1 MRQQTTLRTTVS
13 IEGVGLHSGHPAKA
27 HFRPA
32 PVDHGLVFLRREHPD
47 RPIPARLESA
57 STFDY
62 ATTLKN
68 DGVSIGTVEHVLSAA
83 AGVGLHNCL
92 IEIEGPEVPI
102 LDGSAL
108 PFVRLFHAAGFERQ
122 DALIEPMVLPEPV
135 EVIREDRR
143 VFYEPDGPALTITYE
158 IDFPHP
164 IVGRQELTFVFKPEE
179 FASQISP
186 ARTFG
191 FAREIEVLRARGLV
205 RGGSL
210 HNAVVLD
217 DAGIMSGP
225 LRFRDEFVRHK
236 ILDLLG
242 DLALLGR
249 PLYGRIHARKAGHAL
264 HIDFARALHAALS
277 NPDSGAAE
285 ADESD
290 RRAVGRP

>member
-32 PVDHGLVFLRREHPD
+32 PVDHGLVFMRREHPD

-68 DGVSIGTVEHVLSAA
+68 DGISIGTVEHVLSAA

-122 DALIEPMVLPEPV
+122 EALIEPMVLPQPV
-135 EVIREDRR
+135 EVTREDRR

>member
-32 PVDHGLVFLRREHPD
+32 SVDHGLVFLRREHPD
-47 RPIPARLESA
+47 RPVPARLESA

-62 ATTLKN
+62 ATTLKS

-83 AGVGLHNCL
+83 VGVGLHNCL

-122 DALIEPMVLPEPV
+122 DALIAPMVLPETV
-135 EVIREDRR
+135 EVTREDRR

-277 NPDSGAAE
+277 NPDAGAAE

-290 RRAVGRP
+290 RRAVGQP

>member
-47 RPIPARLESA
+47 RPVPARLESA

-122 DALIEPMVLPEPV
+122 GALIEPMVLPQPV
-135 EVIREDRR
+135 EVTREDRR

-285 ADESD
+285 AEESD

>member
-1 MRQQTTLRTTVS
+1 M
-13 IEGVGLHSGHPAKA
+13 HSGHPAKA

-32 PVDHGLVFLRREHPD
+32 PIDHGLVFLRREHPN

-83 AGVGLHNCL
+83 AGVGLDNCL

-122 DALIEPMVLPEPV
+122 DALVAPMVLPGPV
-135 EVIREDRR
+135 EVTREDRR

-179 FASQISP
+179 FASRISP

-210 HNAVVLD
+210 QNAVVLD
-217 DAGIMSGP
+217 DAGIISGP

-264 HIDFARALHAALS
+264 HIDFARALDAALL
-277 NPDSGAAE
+277 NPSADIAE
-285 ADESD
+285 ADDSD
-290 RRAVGRP
+290 RRAASGQP